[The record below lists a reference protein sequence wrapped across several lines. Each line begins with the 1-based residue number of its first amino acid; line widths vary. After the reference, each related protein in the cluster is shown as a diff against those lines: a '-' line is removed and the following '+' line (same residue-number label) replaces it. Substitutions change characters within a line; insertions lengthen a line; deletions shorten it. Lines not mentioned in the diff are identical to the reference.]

1 MKNSVKIWSTVE
13 GNCKPLQYSCYRNTM
28 NSIKRQKDMKLED
41 ESPRSEDVQCATSEK
56 WKAITSSF
64 RKNEVAVSKQK

>member
-1 MKNSVKIWSTVE
+1 
-13 GNCKPLQYSCYRNTM
+13 M

-64 RKNEVAVSKQK
+64 RKNEVAVSKWKQCSVLENKDVVKEKFNFVKKNIS